1 MEGSLMEQFAK
12 DVSQFLE
19 TTAEKVE
26 ALIGEGK
33 EVVLFVGRPTCPYCR
48 RFAPKMNEA
57 REALGKEMYFIN
69 SEDRTNEALTAFRSK
84 YNMPTVPGLLVA
96 RDGNVRVVCDS
107 SQSVEQIKAFIG

>member
-33 EVVLFVGRPTCPYCR
+33 EVVLFVGRPTCP
-48 RFAPKMNEA
+48 
-57 REALGKEMYFIN
+57 
-69 SEDRTNEALTAFRSK
+69 
-84 YNMPTVPGLLVA
+84 
-96 RDGNVRVVCDS
+96 
-107 SQSVEQIKAFIG
+107 

>member
-1 MEGSLMEQFAK
+1 MEGFLMEQFAK
-12 DVSQFLE
+12 DVSQFVE

-48 RFAPKMNEA
+48 RFAPKINEV
-57 REALGKEMYFIN
+57 REELGKEMYFIN
-69 SEDRTNEALTAFRSK
+69 SEDRANEALAAFRAK

-96 RDGNVRVVCDS
+96 RGSEVRVVCDS
-107 SQSVEQIKAFIG
+107 SLSVEQIKAFIG